1 MFAGLP
7 IRFILAPPPSGLIA
21 APLFPLRIPNPAAA
35 AAAAAK
41 AA

>member
-1 MFAGLP
+1 M
-7 IRFILAPPPSGLIA
+7 RFILAPPPSGLIP
-21 APLFPLRIPNPAAA
+21 APVFPLRMPNPAAA